1 MVNMSVPEEFY
12 FTMIYPNPNDL
23 FLPVPVIKYNVAVSH

>member
-12 FTMIYPNPNDL
+12 FTMIYPKPNDL
-23 FLPVPVIKYNVAVSH
+23 FLPAPVIHYVVVVSH